1 MQNTTEKKTNAT
13 PKTGNGL
20 LAMSESAALR
30 GIAILGIM
38 LHNYCHWL
46 GFAVKENEYT
56 FDAERPMQFWDKLMS
71 FDSDL
76 FIHFFSFF
84 GHYGV
89 PVFLFVSGFGLVK
102 KYEKGLAFERR
113 ELSEDTIESET
124 NIAQRSSLDAL
135 HFMK

>member
-1 MQNTTEKKTNAT
+1 MQNTTEKNTNAT

-56 FDAERPMQFWDKLMS
+56 FDAERQRLRTCEE
-71 FDSDL
+71 
-76 FIHFFSFF
+76 IRER
-84 GHYGV
+84 V
-89 PVFLFVSGFGLVK
+89 
-102 KYEKGLAFERR
+102 ERR
-113 ELSEDTIESET
+113 
-124 NIAQRSSLDAL
+124 ASSV
-135 HFMK
+135 K

>member
-1 MQNTTEKKTNAT
+1 MQNTTEKNTNAT

-56 FDAERPMQFWDKLMS
+56 FDAERPMQFWDKPFS
-71 FDSDL
+71 SSSAASDL
-76 FIHFFSFF
+76 
-84 GHYGV
+84 
-89 PVFLFVSGFGLVK
+89 
-102 KYEKGLAFERR
+102 
-113 ELSEDTIESET
+113 
-124 NIAQRSSLDAL
+124 
-135 HFMK
+135 